1 MEKTMNLKR
10 LLTDVKTN
18 SEIPDIEIMGVCYD
32 SRKVTAGCMFI
43 CLTGGAAD
51 GHNFAK
57 SAAEGGA
64 AVIVAERMTDAN
76 APHIIVDD
84 TRRAMFDISAN
95 WFDNPQR
102 KMKFLGVTGTNG
114 KTSTVYYIKEILSG
128 LSKKVGLI
136 GTVNNMIG
144 DKVLPSNST
153 TPEPLELMGLLSEM
167 HSEGCEYV
175 VMEVSSHSIVQKRV
189 CGIDFLAVAFTNL
202 TQDHLDYHGTMENY
216 KAAKREIF
224 DFCENAVINID
235 DATGR
240 EYLGSI
246 TCNKITYSALYN
258 SADLVAKDPKI
269 RANGVKFLAVTKG
282 GISKVSVRTPGTFTV
297 SNVLAAIAVCL
308 AAGFDLAD
316 MALGNVS
323 GVLGRAQIISG
334 ERDYTV
340 MIDYAHTPDGIE
352 NILRSVKEYAEGRIV
367 TLFGCG
373 GDRDKTK
380 RAIMGDVAARLSDFV
395 VVTSDN
401 PRTEDPDSIIADILP
416 GVENNKTPFVV
427 IPDRRKAIEYVIAN
441 AKPRDMIVLA
451 GKGHEKYQI
460 LGKEKIDFDEEAI
473 ALSFMEKYEK

>member
-1 MEKTMNLKR
+1 MNLKK

-18 SEIPDIEIMGVCYD
+18 SEIPDIEITGICYD
-32 SRKVTAGCMFI
+32 SRKVTVGCVFI

-57 SAAEGGA
+57 SAADSGA
-64 AVIVAERMTDAN
+64 AVIIAERMTDAN
-76 APHIIVDD
+76 APHIIVED
-84 TRRAMFDISAN
+84 TRRAMFDVSAN

-114 KTSTVYYIKEILSG
+114 KTSTVYYIKEILTR

-144 DKVLPSNST
+144 DDVLPSKAT
-153 TPEPLELMGLLSEM
+153 TPEPYELMQLLSQM
-167 HSEGCEYV
+167 ADAGCQYV
-175 VMEVSSHSIVQKRV
+175 VMEISSHSIVQKRV

-224 DFCENAVINID
+224 DSCETAVINID
-235 DATGR
+235 DETGR
-240 EYLGSI
+240 EYEKSI

-258 SADLVAKDPKI
+258 HADLVAKDVKI
-269 RANGVKFLAVTKG
+269 RANGVKFLSITKG
-282 GISKVSVRTPGTFTV
+282 GIAKTSVLTPGTFTV
-297 SNVLAAIAVCL
+297 SNVLAAIALCIASGIELDV
-308 AAGFDLAD
+308 
-316 MALGNVS
+316 MAPALEQIS
-323 GVLGRAQIISG
+323 GVEGRAQIISG
-334 ERDYTV
+334 ERPYTV
-340 MIDYAHTPDGIE
+340 MIDYAHTPDGIV
-352 NILRSVKEYAEGRIV
+352 NVLNSVREYAVGRIV

-380 RAIMGDVAARLSDFV
+380 RAIMGDMAAKMSDFV
-395 VVTSDN
+395 IVTSDN
-401 PRTEDPDSIIADILP
+401 PRTEDPDLIIEDILP
-416 GVENNKTPFVV
+416 GVKKHKTPYVV
-427 IPDRRKAIEYVIAN
+427 IPDRREAIEYAISN
-441 AKPRDMIVLA
+441 AKADDMIVLA

-460 LGKEKIDFDEEAI
+460 LKDGKIDFDEEAI